1 MIRRKIA
8 TESLSESIAI
18 LEVYFGD
25 TEGAVYDLVIE
36 KFSFGNY
43 SIFRDWKT
51 LALLLKS
58 SYFISKLKNQFQS
71 YCDFVEQNTEEA
83 QKKY

>member
-1 MIRRKIA
+1 MRLKA
-8 TESLSESIAI
+8 FQSLLPF